1 MTHKIF
7 DSTFK
12 KILTLS
18 SKAVVNMINGLF
30 YTSYDPDTA
39 EVFYHWTE
47 SVKDDTIKTTL
58 ADTILVINNSD
69 AYHMEAQ
76 MTKDENIVFRVFSYG
91 AGYADKTKEIS
102 QDEKGHDIYQ
112 IHFPNPCIIYLN
124 NVSESV
130 PDTYSLSV
138 DLGLDAPIIYRV
150 PVVKLMNCSTEDINN
165 RKMVI
170 LVPFFLLKLR
180 ERLSDKESRTPENI
194 ASLKSL
200 IKTDIMG
207 SIDKNIELGNIT
219 LEDGAQ
225 LYKLTQVLYTKLY
238 SYYEE
243 TESQCLCTEGAY
255 RNSTDDL
262 PLSVARGRHNKE
274 VTDMVDQSIVT
285 FVDEFQEQKA
295 KLEHEIAERDKELAY
310 RDKELADRD
319 KKLAA
324 QKEESDAIIARLQ
337 AEIAELKKSQK

>member
-30 YTSYDPDTA
+30 HTTYDPNTA

-47 SVKDDTIKTTL
+47 SVKDDGTLSTTL

-76 MTKDENIVFRVFSYG
+76 MTKDESIIFRVFSYG
-91 AGYADKTKEIS
+91 AGYADKTKKIL
-102 QDEKGHDIYQ
+102 QDEDGQNIYQ
-112 IHFPNPCIIYLN
+112 ICFPNPCIIYLS

-138 DLGLDAPIIYRV
+138 DLGLDAPILYRV

-180 ERLSDKESRTPENI
+180 ERLRNKKYRTPENI

-243 TESQCLCTEGAY
+243 TE
-255 RNSTDDL
+255 
-262 PLSVARGRHNKE
+262 E

-295 KLEHEIAERDKELAY
+295 KLEQEI
-310 RDKELADRD
+310 ADRD
-319 KKLAA
+319 KKLADKDKELAERNYELADKEKKLAA
-324 QKEESDAIIARLQ
+324 QKAEGDAIIARLR
-337 AEIAELKKSQK
+337 AEIEELKKNLQ

>member
-47 SVKDDTIKTTL
+47 SVKDDTLKTTL

-243 TESQCLCTEGAY
+243 TE
-255 RNSTDDL
+255 
-262 PLSVARGRHNKE
+262 E

-319 KKLAA
+319 KKLAE

>member
-47 SVKDDTIKTTL
+47 SVKDDTLKTTL

-91 AGYADKTKEIS
+91 AGYAEKTKEIS

-243 TESQCLCTEGAY
+243 TE
-255 RNSTDDL
+255 
-262 PLSVARGRHNKE
+262 E

>member
-47 SVKDDTIKTTL
+47 SVKNDTLKTTL

-243 TESQCLCTEGAY
+243 TE
-255 RNSTDDL
+255 
-262 PLSVARGRHNKE
+262 E

-295 KLEHEIAERDKELAY
+295 KLEHEIVERDKELAY